1 MKKILLAAVAALA
14 IVGCSQNE
22 EIEKAGEKAEIN
34 FSSVVGK
41 GTRATVVELPQLK
54 DNGFKVSAY
63 NTGVG
68 TLGTGVLDK
77 PLMENVLV
85 SWSES
90 EMKWAPST
98 TYYWPSTGNVQF
110 FAFSSKNSITLAASA
125 TDKYPTI
132 IDYAVPTAAASQ
144 EDLLVANATGTIA
157 ASTVNFTFTHALTQ
171 VNFSIKKK
179 IADTYKYV
187 VTKLSL
193 TDIGSKATYNYEN
206 GWGTTDTS
214 IAYDCLLASVEDD
227 NSISA
232 NDNTTT
238 VSLGTEPLMLLPQT
252 LTTANIVIEYK
263 ILDAKGT
270 EYYKTPEGGKIVSL
284 ADEVWSP
291 NKKMRYTLAL
301 TNDATPI
308 SWGVTNVDGW
318 TSEGNDE
325 TNTDKEPATP
335 TTPDA

>member
-1 MKKILLAAVAALA
+1 MKKILLTAVAALA

-34 FSSVVGK
+34 FSSVVSK
-41 GTRATVVELPQLK
+41 ETRATVVELPQLK
-54 DNGFKVSAY
+54 TNGFKVSAY
-63 NTGVG
+63 NTGANALGAG
-68 TLGTGVLDK
+68 TLDK

-90 EMKWAPST
+90 ETKWAPST

-110 FAFSSKNSITLAASA
+110 FAFSSKSSIALTAST

-132 IDYAVPTAAASQ
+132 VGYTVPAAAASQ

-157 ASTVNFTFTHALTQ
+157 TSTVSFTFTHALTQ

-179 IADTYKYV
+179 TADTYKYV

-193 TDIGSKATYNYEN
+193 TGIGSKATYNYES
-206 GWGTTDTS
+206 GWGTTELP
-214 IAYDCLLASVEDD
+214 IAYDCLLDSEENN

-238 VSLGTEPLMLLPQT
+238 VNLGTEPLMLLPQT
-252 LTTANIVIEYK
+252 LTAANIVIEYK
-263 ILDAKGT
+263 ILDDKGS
-270 EYYKTPEGGKIVSL
+270 EYYKTPEGGTKISI
-284 ADEVWSP
+284 AETWSP

-301 TNDATPI
+301 TNDATQI
-308 SWGVTNVDGW
+308 SWGVTDVNGW

-325 TNTDKEPATP
+325 TNTDKEPAAP